1 MSKVMLVLF
10 CSFLCVLPSRGQ
22 LLSKVGVD
30 SVEAYVDLELALN
43 EADNAYSLDLSGR
56 KLREVPPEIAGLT
69 NLNILDLSRN
79 KLRTIP
85 SFIGELPNLQVLRL
99 SKNRLKDFPEGIC
112 QLTNLDHLD
121 LGKNNIDS
129 IPPCI
134 GRLKRL
140 RVLDLWG
147 NLMGGLPKELGD
159 ISTLRYVDMRV
170 IALDYDE
177 IDAILGLIPQAK
189 VYYSEPCNC
198 K

>member
-1 MSKVMLVLF
+1 MFKALLVLAF
-10 CSFLCVLPSRGQ
+10 SILCFETSKAQ

-30 SVEAYVDLELALN
+30 SVEAYLDLELALD
-43 EADNAYSLDLSGR
+43 EVDQVFSLDLSGK
-56 KLREVPPEIAGLT
+56 KLREVPPEIALLT

-79 KLRTIP
+79 KLREIP
-85 SFIGELPNLQVLRL
+85 SFSGDMSNLQVLRL
-99 SKNRLKDFPEGIC
+99 SKNRLKQFPEGIC
-112 QLTNLDHLD
+112 HLEHLDHLD

-134 GRLKRL
+134 GRLKKL

-147 NLMGGLPKELGD
+147 NLIGKLPIELGD
-159 ISTLRYVDMRV
+159 ITALRYVDMRV